1 MRKILEKKNYFVVW
15 VLLPVLI
22 YYGIF
27 FLYPFINAFLLSFY
41 QWNILTPKVSIG
53 LSNYY
58 RAIFKDKIFWIALKN
73 TVYYMGGVVS
83 VVVVLGLIIAL
94 LLNSIKRFRSVFR
107 LMYFIPVMTALVA
120 CAIIW
125 KFLYQPSFGLF
136 NVVLNNIG
144 LPSQPWLQ
152 STKLALPSVMLMG
165 IWRDAGFVAIIFVA
179 GLQGIPKSFHEAARV
194 DGANRL
200 QIFFRITLPLLQ
212 PTMIFV
218 LLTTLIRTF
227 QVFTQVYI
235 MTRGTQ
241 FEAAGGPNHATEV
254 MVLLIFK
261 EGIERLHV
269 GYASALSIFLLII
282 LVGISIVNLKFG
294 KTKWEY

>member
-1 MRKILEKKNYFVVW
+1 VRKIVEKKNYFVIW
-15 VLLPVLI
+15 VLLPVFV
-22 YYGIF
+22 YYSIF
-27 FLYPFINAFLLSFY
+27 FLYPFISAFLLSFY
-41 QWNILTPKVSIG
+41 NWNILTPKKPVG
-53 LSNYY
+53 FSNYY
-58 RAIFKDKIFWIALKN
+58 RALFKDKIFWIVLKN
-73 TVYYMGGVVS
+73 TIYYIGGVVS
-83 VVVVLGLIIAL
+83 AVLVLGLIIAL

-136 NVVLNNIG
+136 NVILNTIG
-144 LPSQPWLQ
+144 LPSQDWLQ
-152 STKLALPSVMLMG
+152 STKLALPSVMLMS
-165 IWRDAGFVAIIFVA
+165 IWRDAGFVAMIFVA
-179 GLQGIPKSFHEAARV
+179 GLQGIPESFNEAARV
-194 DGANRL
+194 DGANKL
-200 QIFFRITLPLLQ
+200 QNSFYITLPLLQ
-212 PTMIFV
+212 PTIIFV

-227 QVFTQVYI
+227 QVFTQIYI
-235 MTRGTQ
+235 MTRGTE

-282 LVGISIVNLKFG
+282 LVSISIVNLKFG

>member
-1 MRKILEKKNYFVVW
+1 MRKILEGKNYFVVW

-27 FLYPFINAFLLSFY
+27 FLYPFASTFLLSFY
-41 QWNILTPKVSIG
+41 RWNILTPKKPVG
-53 LSNYY
+53 FSNYY

-73 TVYYMGGVVS
+73 TIYYIGGVVGS
-83 VVVVLGLIIAL
+83 VVVLGLIIAL

-107 LMYFIPVMTALVA
+107 LVYFIPIMTALVA

-136 NVVLNNIG
+136 NVILNNIG
-144 LPSQPWLQ
+144 FPSQPWLQ

-179 GLQGIPKSFHEAARV
+179 GLQGIPNSFHEAARV
-194 DGANRL
+194 DGANKL

-212 PTMIFV
+212 PTIIFV

-261 EGIERLHV
+261 EGIQRLRV
-269 GYASALSIFLLII
+269 GYACALSIFLLIM
-282 LVGISIVNLKFG
+282 LVSISIVNLKFG
-294 KTKWEY
+294 KTKWQY

>member
-1 MRKILEKKNYFVVW
+1 MRRILKGKKYFVVW
-15 VLLPVLI
+15 VLLPVLV

-27 FLYPFINAFLLSFY
+27 FLYPFANAFLLSFY
-41 QWNILTPKVSIG
+41 RWNILTPKESVG
-53 LSNYY
+53 FSNYY
-58 RAIFKDKIFWIALKN
+58 RAIFKDKVFWIALKN
-73 TVYYMGGVVS
+73 TIYYMGGVVGG
-83 VVVVLGLIIAL
+83 VMVLGLIIAS

-107 LMYFIPVMTALVA
+107 LVYFIPVMTALVA

-136 NVVLNNIG
+136 NVILNSIG
-144 LPSQPWLQ
+144 FPSQSWLQ
-152 STKLALPSVMLMG
+152 STKLALPSVMFMG
-165 IWRDAGFVAIIFVA
+165 IWRDAGFAAIIFVA

-194 DGANRL
+194 DGADKL
-200 QIFFRITLPLLQ
+200 QDFFHVTLPLLQ
-212 PTMIFV
+212 PTIIFV
-218 LLTTLIRTF
+218 LLTSLIRTF
-227 QVFTQVYI
+227 QVFTQVYV

-269 GYASALSIFLLII
+269 GYACALSVFLLII
-282 LVGISIVNLKFG
+282 LVGISIINLKFG